1 MSMEVVWVRAY
12 MAILARKFVLAF
24 ILGVYLFATA
34 VGSYLYR
41 RHLQVGAVWK
51 TDVVLTGLFAVS
63 FLPLVLG
70 DPRIVFFLEGSV
82 LNGMSMPM
90 VVLGIFPLCALTGYL
105 TPQLI
110 DVYSRGRP
118 EQGGKAYAVNIIGCI
133 IGPVLASYVLLPYL
147 GIKWSLV
154 LLSVPF
160 MLLHLFY
167 HLRQGLRTRWH
178 GVMSAVAAAL
188 LLISVFL
195 SNSYEEHFGGA
206 DRGRVVRRD
215 YAATVLSFGQGLQKE
230 LIVNGQG
237 ITGLTPITKYM
248 AHLPLSFFEGT
259 PHSALVVCF
268 GMGTTYR
275 SLLSWGIDVTA
286 VELVPSV
293 RDAFGY
299 YFDDADAMLR
309 NPRGRIIIDD
319 GRRFLKRTD
328 MKFDVITIDPPPPV
342 EAAGVSLLMSG
353 EFYDSMK
360 EHLNAGGI
368 VQQWFPFG
376 EDMIL
381 YATTRAIVNSFKHVK
396 VYRSI
401 EGHGY
406 HFIAS
411 DSDLKLPAVA
421 ELASRMP
428 AGAQRDMLE
437 WSDGKDVRAA
447 LSTVLKQEVPLGSL
461 LTNDAA
467 AVISDDKP
475 YNEYFMLRRLRASFN
490 NTYRTVQ

>member
-1 MSMEVVWVRAY
+1 
-12 MAILARKFVLAF
+12 
-24 ILGVYLFATA
+24 
-34 VGSYLYR
+34 
-41 RHLQVGAVWK
+41 
-51 TDVVLTGLFAVS
+51 
-63 FLPLVLG
+63 
-70 DPRIVFFLEGSV
+70 
-82 LNGMSMPM
+82 
-90 VVLGIFPLCALTGYL
+90 
-105 TPQLI
+105 
-110 DVYSRGRP
+110 
-118 EQGGKAYAVNIIGCI
+118 
-133 IGPVLASYVLLPYL
+133 
-147 GIKWSLV
+147 
-154 LLSVPF
+154 

-167 HLRQGLRTRWH
+167 YLRSGLRTRWH
-178 GVMSAVAAAL
+178 GVLSAIAAAL
-188 LLISVFL
+188 LLVSVIE

-215 YAATVLSFGQGLQKE
+215 YSATVLSFGRGLQKE

-248 AHLPLSFFEGT
+248 AHLPLSFFKGT

-299 YFDDADAMLR
+299 YFDDADAVLR
-309 NPRGRIIIDD
+309 NPRGHIIIDD

-328 MKFDVITIDPPPPV
+328 LKFDVITIDPPPPV

-353 EFYDSMK
+353 EFYTSIK
-360 EHLNAGGI
+360 KHLNTGGI
-368 VQQWFPFG
+368 VQQWFPTG

-411 DSDLKLPAVA
+411 DSGLKLPAI
-421 ELASRMP
+421 EEIASRIP
-428 AGAQRDMLE
+428 SGAQKDMLE
-437 WSDGKDVRAA
+437 WSDGKDVSTA
-447 LSTVLKQEVPLGSL
+447 LSTILKQEVPLWTL
-461 LTNDAA
+461 LTSDAA

-490 NTYRTVQ
+490 NTYRTVR

>member
-1 MSMEVVWVRAY
+1 VTTLPRSRVDEHGSCLGKGVHADPGH
-12 MAILARKFVLAF
+12 AIYSFAF
-24 ILGVYLFATA
+24 ILGLYLFATA

-63 FLPLVLG
+63 FLPLALD
-70 DPRIVFFLEGSV
+70 DPRIVFFLEGFV
-82 LNGMSMPM
+82 LNGMGMPM
-90 VVLGIFPLCALTGYL
+90 VFSEHIPCPHRLSDTAAYRRLFRAGLSRRAGPMRSILSDVSLGPSRVLCPPA
-105 TPQLI
+105 
-110 DVYSRGRP
+110 VSRH
-118 EQGGKAYAVNIIGCI
+118 QVVAC
-133 IGPVLASYVLLPYL
+133 
-147 GIKWSLV
+147 

-195 SNSYEEHFGGA
+195 SNSYEEHFGSA

-293 RDAFGY
+293 RAAFSY

-309 NPRGRIIIDD
+309 NPRD
-319 GRRFLKRTD
+319 
-328 MKFDVITIDPPPPV
+328 
-342 EAAGVSLLMSG
+342 
-353 EFYDSMK
+353 
-360 EHLNAGGI
+360 
-368 VQQWFPFG
+368 
-376 EDMIL
+376 
-381 YATTRAIVNSFKHVK
+381 
-396 VYRSI
+396 
-401 EGHGY
+401 Y
-406 HFIAS
+406 HH
-411 DSDLKLPAVA
+411 
-421 ELASRMP
+421 R
-428 AGAQRDMLE
+428 
-437 WSDGKDVRAA
+437 
-447 LSTVLKQEVPLGSL
+447 
-461 LTNDAA
+461 
-467 AVISDDKP
+467 
-475 YNEYFMLRRLRASFN
+475 
-490 NTYRTVQ
+490 